1 MRDEPK
7 VHIEVDGVVYR
18 GRRSVNMSSSRIW
31 IDGQEVGVEV
41 DNNGDPLAAA
51 LPLVEMDGVQKKPWW
66 HRLLGLLGWR
76 SK

>member
-1 MRDEPK
+1 MSDERK

-18 GRRSVNMSSSRIW
+18 GRRSVNMSGSRIW

-41 DNNGDPLAAA
+41 DNNGDPFAAA
-51 LPLVEMDGVQKKPWW
+51 LPRVEMDGVQKKPWW
-66 HRLLGLLGWR
+66 HRLRGLLGWR

>member
-1 MRDEPK
+1 
-7 VHIEVDGVVYR
+7 
-18 GRRSVNMSSSRIW
+18 MSGSRIW

-41 DNNGDPLAAA
+41 DNNVNPFAAA

-66 HRLLGLLGWR
+66 RRLLGLLGWR